1 MKKFLSIITIFMVS
15 MFFSSCGSSS
25 NSTSVVEKEVEKVE
39 VIPLYQAIGS
49 VVDGPI
55 YNAKVDIVDIND
67 SSLIYAST
75 TTDENGRYS
84 VPVENL
90 PLVYRVLVY
99 DGQDSGVDGEIN
111 SNDEP
116 QPFTMSAIVHRDD
129 NNESNNSVGHVSP
142 ATTMVDSIV
151 EDGALPF
158 EEATEL
164 VNDSFGLEKGTD
176 LSKEDA
182 LKNDVVNKLNNLIA
196 LLTKAIPS
204 TNKKVVF
211 KSIVKTVIKK
221 KIKIKVTNTGMDI
234 KDLNLTDI
242 ATTAR
247 GLSPDDISLEDI
259 EKLGKV
265 EIVIKTKITKT
276 IKTIRVISTI
286 TPEQQKEAVAAK
298 SALEELLKEIQN
310 RELDELNID
319 ELTHL
324 VDNLEVGIR
333 AVLDG
338 TDLNT
343 SGPDDIDFIGLM
355 VRENLAEDPLNYKD
369 NLVKAMKDY
378 KVVTKKTTSIKVK
391 KVIKYVYKNTSLDNL
406 DNILKSLNNDNILDE
421 LLRTLSGDIGENS
434 ETEDILSDM
443 FASRLAKNIDD
454 NNGSIEPKNITENA
468 NETIL
473 NPILVETVETRVKIK
488 IKIKIKAHSKKLTHR
503 EKSEVIAVKKIIY
516 DIKINIKIR
525 TFTEV
530 SKTATEDLF
539 DEVSNSLEDGY
550 AQGNMDALLDQIR
563 ALELLIVDL
572 SEVFNPVEYKETIKT
587 TIKIVETIRLDTTID
602 PVVTL
607 AKIKI
612 VIKTKIIVYGETGLI
627 TISEDEAKKSKE
639 KLVLPKP
646 VSIKL
651 PQPTLKSMPKE
662 FQTPLELKI

>member
-1 MKKFLSIITIFMVS
+1 MIS

-25 NSTSVVEKEVEKVE
+25 NSSAEVEE
-39 VIPLYQAIGS
+39 VTPLYQAVGS

-67 SSLIYAST
+67 SSKIYAST

-84 VPVENL
+84 VPIENL

-111 SNDEP
+111 SNDEA

-129 NNESNNSVGHVSP
+129 SNESNDSVGHVSP

-158 EEATEL
+158 EEATEV
-164 VNDSFGLEKGTD
+164 VNDSFGLESGTD
-176 LSKEDA
+176 LSKEDP

-204 TNKKVVF
+204 TNRTVVF
-211 KSIVKTVIKK
+211 KSVVTTVLKK
-221 KIKIKVTNTGMDI
+221 KIKIKVTNTGIDI

-247 GLSPDDISLEDI
+247 GLSHDDISLEDI
-259 EKLGKV
+259 EKLGKI
-265 EIVIKTKITKT
+265 EIVLKTKITKT
-276 IKTIRVISTI
+276 IKTVRVVSTI
-286 TPEQQKEAVAAK
+286 TPEQQKEAVVAK

-310 RELDELNID
+310 KEVDELNID

-355 VRENLAEDPLNYKD
+355 VRENLAKDPLNYKV

-378 KVVTKKTTSIKVK
+378 KVVTKKTTNLKVK
-391 KVIKYVYKNTSLDNL
+391 KVIKLVYKNSSLDNL
-406 DNILKSLNNDNILDE
+406 DNVLKSLNNDNILDE
-421 LLRTLSGDIGENS
+421 LLRTLSGDIGENN

-473 NPILVETVETRVKIK
+473 NPILVETVETRVEMKTKIK
-488 IKIKIKAHSKKLTHR
+488 VKAKNTKLTYK
-503 EKSEVIAVKKIIY
+503 EKSQVIAGKKVIS
-516 DIKINIKIR
+516 DMKVNIKIR

-530 SKTATEDLF
+530 SKQTTDDLF
-539 DEVSNSLEDGY
+539 DDVSNSLESSYEDD
-550 AQGNMDALLDQIR
+550 NMDTLLDQIK
-563 ALELLIVDL
+563 ALELLIADL
-572 SEVFNPVEYKETIKT
+572 SQPFNAVEYKEATTT
-587 TIKIVETIRLDTTID
+587 TIRIVETIRLDTTID
-602 PVVTL
+602 PVVTIEN
-607 AKIKI
+607 IKTLI
-612 VIKTKIIVYGETGLI
+612 QTKIIIQGETGLI
-627 TISEDEAKKSKE
+627 TISEDEVKESEE
-639 KLVLPKP
+639 KLVLPEP
-646 VSIKL
+646 VSITL
-651 PQPTLKSMPKE
+651 PQPILDSMPEE
-662 FQTPLELKI
+662 FKTPIELNI